1 MSTAALL
8 SVENLSCR
16 RDERVLFDQLS
27 FSLASGEILQVEG
40 PNGSGKTTLLRIVS
54 GLSSAFEGEI
64 YWQGK
69 PMRKARQAF
78 RSELHYLGHLPG
90 VKSALTPIENLRWS
104 ASLELPN
111 HDDHI
116 MQALEKVGL
125 YGFEESPCFTLSAG
139 QQRRVALARLYLSDA
154 KLWILDEPFTAIDR
168 YGVSQL
174 EQLLYQHAE
183 QGGSVLLTT
192 HHNLHL
198 PGRLKAVA
206 LGGGVNV

>member
-1 MSTAALL
+1 MSKDALL
-8 SVENLSCR
+8 SVEKLSCR

-27 FSLASGEILQVEG
+27 FSLDPGEILQVEG

-54 GLSSAFEGEI
+54 GLSSAYRGDIF
-64 YWQGK
+64 WQGEAINK
-69 PMRKARQAF
+69 VRQAF
-78 RSELHYLGHLPG
+78 RAELHYLGHLPG
-90 VKSALTPIENLRWS
+90 VKAALTPLENLRWS
-104 ASLELPN
+104 ATLELPN
-111 HDDHI
+111 HDDLI

-125 YGFEESPCFTLSAG
+125 FGFEESPCFTLSAG

-154 KLWILDEPFTAIDR
+154 RLWILDEPFTAIDR
-168 YGVSQL
+168 YGVAEL

-198 PGRLKAVA
+198 PGRLKTVA
-206 LGGGVNV
+206 LGGGVSL